1 MIVLA
6 ALLAANAVLHGG
18 LVARFGV
25 KENEPFLVFT
35 VVYAVLAIVVFL
47 SVPYALW
54 ATLVLAAVGLVGL
67 TVTFNKPQ
75 RDKTLDKI
83 IWGLDAL
90 CVIGAA
96 WLLFAG

>member
-1 MIVLA
+1 MIIFA
-6 ALLAANAVLHGG
+6 ILLAVDAVLHGL
-18 LVARFGV
+18 LVQRFGV
-25 KENEPFLVFT
+25 KGNEPFLVFT
-35 VVYAVLAIVVFL
+35 VVYAVLAIIVVL

-75 RDKTLDKI
+75 RDKTLDKV
-83 IWGLDAL
+83 IWGLDAVA
-90 CVIGAA
+90 VIGAA